1 MLNILITLAQ
11 ILGIIILGAVIIFIS
26 LIVLFILAYSVK
38 IIIKKLKEQK
48 E

>member
-11 ILGIIILGAVIIFIS
+11 ILGIIILGGIILFIS
-26 LIVLFILAYSVK
+26 LLVIFILLYSAK
-38 IIIKKLKEQK
+38 TIIKKLKEQK

>member
-1 MLNILITLAQ
+1 MLNILITLVQ
-11 ILGIIILGAVIIFIS
+11 ILGIIILGAVIIFIF

>member
-11 ILGIIILGAVIIFIS
+11 ILGIIILGGIILFIS
-26 LIVLFILAYSVK
+26 LLVIFILLYSAK
-38 IIIKKLKEQK
+38 TIIRKLKEQK